1 MAMTADTEQPVGTT
15 PDNRT
20 HAAPAYRPESP
31 FAEGPAEPGA
41 GAGPRLG
48 AEGFTPWTETY
59 SPFTEAP
66 GAGPSPNAELEA
78 LAGDVMEDLYD
89 EAFDQAVAGLVAET
103 AEAVD
108 ERLAGEAAAGLVGE
122 RLRLGDSHLAPVGF
136 EAEQYLD
143 RLGTGL
149 AGIDVASLTDQQL
162 DELFEQFDEATPA
175 VSPAGEEF
183 IKAIKRKAR
192 QAVQAVTKVAK
203 AAAKAAAPLLG
214 PVLARLKRFVW
225 PLLRRVLAMAI
236 GRLPAPLQEPARALA
251 RRFGVGEAESGPD
264 AGAEAEAELEGA
276 SPVAV
281 GDPEALAE
289 EFDALVAEAVV
300 AGAAGPGL
308 PATEGLGEAEYEDPE
323 LEGGQ
328 HGGYGHGEG
337 RAEPSPLEVLAEARA
352 ALTDALA
359 AAGDGEDPTPAVEQF
374 VPALL
379 PLLRTGIRLVG
390 RPRVVSFLT
399 GAMGGLLSRWVGPQ
413 HARPLSAA
421 IVEAGL
427 RLAGLERPEPGAGS
441 GGTAEDEA
449 GPAALAAVV
458 EDTVRRVAEL
468 EDEVLEDEAVLPL
481 AVGEAFAE
489 AAGAHL
495 PAGLL
500 RSGLVPAPTLAGL
513 FVPRHPRQAYTYK
526 KYSAVPEVVVTEA
539 VARSVR
545 TFGGATL
552 AAALRASGRTLPLR
566 ARVHVYEATVG
577 TSLRKLAS
585 LERVPGLGPG
595 RPGAM
600 AQLHPL
606 TPEAAGLLLREP
618 RLGVRIPTPF
628 LQSRYRIAVGQRFY
642 YLAPARGVQASPLGA
657 PGAAATQPSRGT
669 VTVDLPRGEVRAA
682 LYFSEAEAQAVAA
695 ALARRPEGPALLT
708 PALAAF
714 EDATRSLSRATG
726 QSRVIADPEA
736 GAPSPPGQQRLPP
749 VVLDPFAR
757 RLRVWGHTS
766 LARWARRAAP
776 EFGCAAQATG
786 PGVTVV
792 VHLHA
797 VPGLDVLRQTA
808 AGRLA
813 GAGLARATSGAAFR
827 GMPSAAVTVRSG
839 TPGRA
844 GR

>member
-15 PDNRT
+15 PDHRT
-20 HAAPAYRPESP
+20 EAAPEHRPESP
-31 FAEGPAEPGA
+31 FAEAPPAEPG
-41 GAGPRLG
+41 PRPG
-48 AEGFTPWTETY
+48 AEGFTPWTEAF
-59 SPFTEAP
+59 SPFTEVP
-66 GAGPSPNAELEA
+66 GAAPSPNAELEA

-89 EAFDQAVAGLVAET
+89 EAFDQAIAGLVAET

-108 ERLAGEAAAGLVGE
+108 DRLAGEGPAALVGE

-143 RLGTGL
+143 RLATGI
-149 AGIDVASLTDQQL
+149 AGVDVASLTDQQL
-162 DELFEQFDEATPA
+162 DELFEQFDDATPA

-183 IKAIKRKAR
+183 IKAIKRRAR
-192 QAVQAVTKVAK
+192 RAVQVVAKVAK

-214 PVLARLKRFVW
+214 PVLARLKRFVR
-225 PLLRRVLAMAI
+225 PLLRRVLAMAVN
-236 GRLPAPLQEPARALA
+236 RLPAPLQEPARALA
-251 RRFGVGEAESGPD
+251 RRFGVAEAE
-264 AGAEAEAELEGA
+264 AEPESEAELEGA
-276 SPVAV
+276 SPVVV

-300 AGAAGPGL
+300 AGAAGAGL
-308 PATEGLGEAEYEDPE
+308 PATEGLGDAEYETDPE
-323 LEGGQ
+323 LEGG
-328 HGGYGHGEG
+328 YGEA
-337 RAEPSPLEVLAEARA
+337 RAEPSPLEALAEARG

-359 AAGDGEDPTPAVEQF
+359 GAEDGEDPTPAVEQF

-399 GAMGGLLSRWVGPQ
+399 GAMGGLLSQWVGPQ

-421 IVEAGL
+421 IVDTGL
-427 RLAGLERPEPGAGS
+427 RLAGLERPEPAAGAEGE
-441 GGTAEDEA
+441 AEA
-449 GPAALAAVV
+449 GPAVLAAVV

-468 EDEVLEDEAVLPL
+468 EDEVLEDEALLPL
-481 AVGEAFAE
+481 AIGEAFAE
-489 AAGAHL
+489 AAAAHV
-495 PAGLL
+495 PAELL
-500 RSGLVPAPTLAGL
+500 RPGLAPAPTLAGS
-513 FVPRHPRQAYTYK
+513 FVPRHPRQAYAYK
-526 KYSAVPEVVVTEA
+526 KYSTAPEIEVTEA

-552 AAALRASGRTLPLR
+552 AAVMRASGRTLPLR

-577 TSLRKLAS
+577 TSLRKLAA
-585 LERVPGLGPG
+585 LERVPGLGRG

-606 TPEAAGLLLREP
+606 TPESAGLLLREP
-618 RLGVRIPTPF
+618 RLGARTPAPF

-642 YLAPARGVQASPLGA
+642 YLEPARGVQASPVGVPGA
-657 PGAAATQPSRGT
+657 PGASTAAAAATRPSRGT

-695 ALARRPEGPALLT
+695 ALARQPGGPALLT
-708 PALAAF
+708 PVLATF
-714 EDATRSLSRATG
+714 DDAARSLGRPTG
-726 QSRVIADPEA
+726 QSRFVAEAEAEAERAARAAQRRIAPA
-736 GAPSPPGQQRLPP
+736 
-749 VVLDPFAR
+749 VLDPFAR
-757 RLRVWGHTS
+757 RLRAWGRTT
-766 LARWARRAAP
+766 LARWARGAAP
-776 EFGCAAQATG
+776 EFGRAAQAAG

-792 VHLHA
+792 LQVRG
-797 VPGLDVLRQTA
+797 VPGLDVLRQA
-808 AGRLA
+808 VAGRLS
-813 GAGLARATSGAAFR
+813 GAELTKATSGAAFR
-827 GMPSAAVTVRSG
+827 GTPSASVTVRSG